1 MCYHVLMALERVARH
16 SHYNLNYH
24 VVLTPK
30 YRRAV
35 LTGQV
40 RERLIE
46 VASAVCAER
55 EWLILGFEVMP
66 DHVHLFI
73 SCPPKWAPSDIV
85 KIVKGVT
92 ARHILKEF
100 PHLSRRG
107 HFWTNA
113 FYAGTAGSVSADTI
127 KRYIEAQRSRQ
138 VEA

>member
-1 MCYHVLMALERVARH
+1 MALERVARH
-16 SHYNLNYH
+16 SYYNLNYH

-30 YRRAV
+30 YRKAV

-40 RERLIE
+40 EERLIE
-46 VASAVCAER
+46 LVGAICLKR
-55 EWLILGFEVMP
+55 EWIVLGFEVMP

-73 SCPPKWAPSDIV
+73 SSPPRWAPSDIV

-92 ARHILKEF
+92 ARRILKEF

-107 HFWTNA
+107 HLWTNA
-113 FYAGTAGSVSADTI
+113 FYAGTAGSVSSETI
-127 KRYIEAQRSRQ
+127 QRYIEAQRSRQ

>member
-1 MCYHVLMALERVARH
+1 MALERVARH

-30 YRRAV
+30 YRKAV
-35 LTGQV
+35 LTGAV
-40 RERLIE
+40 EERLRELVGI
-46 VASAVCAER
+46 VCAER
-55 EWLILGFEVMP
+55 DWIILGFEVMA

-73 SCPPKWAPSDIV
+73 SSPPKWAPSDIV

-92 ARHILKEF
+92 ARRILQEF

-113 FYAGTAGSVSADTI
+113 FYASTEGSVSSETI
-127 KRYIEAQRSRQ
+127 RHYIEAQRSRQ